1 MEQHAHPA
9 VHMKTVDDWG
19 CVDLF
24 KDIYIYIS
32 FGKII
37 MKLEN
42 HVG

>member
-24 KDIYIYIS
+24 KDIYIYI
-32 FGKII
+32 
-37 MKLEN
+37 
-42 HVG
+42 

>member
-24 KDIYIYIS
+24 KDIYIYIY
-32 FGKII
+32 
-37 MKLEN
+37 KLWEDY
-42 HVG
+42 HET